1 MADVATAANDSSDDR
16 SGTENKESD
25 DEDNEL
31 GDEDVDS
38 DATVNLD
45 LRNALLKNKE
55 LTKAL
60 KVLRAQ
66 YNRVVKQKDD
76 NVRKQT
82 VALDNRRSMYD
93 ALKTRHKTEVS
104 NLKNVWK
111 TKEKEVK
118 DTHRGELVSKSM
130 DNRKLQIQVGQLER
144 DKTSDTSATEKL
156 EASILKDKA
165 SLSQVKVLYVEARRK
180 CDDLAQ
186 INKDLASSCKLLKKK
201 TTDDQSVR
209 FEHEE
214 KILNI
219 QLQRDTL
226 QYEREKDRREDREA
240 SDKASLEAKSAHT
253 LLQHSLRERTKNDD
267 LIRRDVAKRKK
278 EVQVSNNVGL
288 IAAGLRNKQM
298 QINNGQFNT
307 HVSLEE
313 VSFVTQ

>member
-1 MADVATAANDSSDDR
+1 MADVATTPNDSSDDR
-16 SGTENKESD
+16 SGTENKEND
-25 DEDNEL
+25 DGDNEL

-60 KVLRAQ
+60 RLLRAQ
-66 YNRVVKQKDD
+66 YNRAVKQKDD
-76 NVRKQT
+76 NIRKQT

-144 DKTSDTSATEKL
+144 DKTSDANATEKL

-186 INKDLASSCKLLKKK
+186 INKDLASSCKLLKNK
-201 TTDDQSVR
+201 TTNDQSVR
-209 FEHEE
+209 FEHKE

-226 QYEREKDRREDREA
+226 QYEREQDRREDREA

-313 VSFVTQ
+313 VSFFAQ

>member
-66 YNRVVKQKDD
+66 YNRAVKQKDD

-144 DKTSDTSATEKL
+144 DKTSDANATEKL

-165 SLSQVKVLYVEARRK
+165 SLSQVKVLYVEVRRK
-180 CDDLAQ
+180 FDDLAQ
-186 INKDLASSCKLLKKK
+186 INKDVDSSFKLLKNKIIY
-201 TTDDQSVR
+201 DPSVR
-209 FEHEE
+209 FEHERND
-214 KILNI
+214 LNN
-219 QLQRDTL
+219 QPTRDTH
-226 QYEREKDRREDREA
+226 Q
-240 SDKASLEAKSAHT
+240 
-253 LLQHSLRERTKNDD
+253 
-267 LIRRDVAKRKK
+267 
-278 EVQVSNNVGL
+278 
-288 IAAGLRNKQM
+288 
-298 QINNGQFNT
+298 
-307 HVSLEE
+307 
-313 VSFVTQ
+313 

>member
-1 MADVATAANDSSDDR
+1 
-16 SGTENKESD
+16 
-25 DEDNEL
+25 
-31 GDEDVDS
+31 
-38 DATVNLD
+38 
-45 LRNALLKNKE
+45 
-55 LTKAL
+55 
-60 KVLRAQ
+60 
-66 YNRVVKQKDD
+66 
-76 NVRKQT
+76 
-82 VALDNRRSMYD
+82 
-93 ALKTRHKTEVS
+93 
-104 NLKNVWK
+104 
-111 TKEKEVK
+111 
-118 DTHRGELVSKSM
+118 
-130 DNRKLQIQVGQLER
+130 LER
-144 DKTSDTSATEKL
+144 DKTSDANATEKL

>member
-1 MADVATAANDSSDDR
+1 MADVATAPNDSSDDR

-66 YNRVVKQKDD
+66 YNRAVKQKD
-76 NVRKQT
+76 
-82 VALDNRRSMYD
+82 DNRRSMYD

-144 DKTSDTSATEKL
+144 DKTSDANATEKL